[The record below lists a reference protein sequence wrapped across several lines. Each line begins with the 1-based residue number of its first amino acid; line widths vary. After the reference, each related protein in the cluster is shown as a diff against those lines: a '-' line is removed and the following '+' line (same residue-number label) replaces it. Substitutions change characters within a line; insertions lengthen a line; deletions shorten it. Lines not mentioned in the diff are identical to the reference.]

1 MTSLGS
7 PDLGRRRSFPVI
19 NQENRAVDR
28 RRPMRVRQ
36 FEASAIVV
44 SAMLAICLSR
54 TMDAISGAG
63 NALELLADFSMA
75 LFRFPG

>member
-1 MTSLGS
+1 
-7 PDLGRRRSFPVI
+7 
-19 NQENRAVDR
+19 
-28 RRPMRVRQ
+28 MRVRQ

>member
-1 MTSLGS
+1 
-7 PDLGRRRSFPVI
+7 
-19 NQENRAVDR
+19 
-28 RRPMRVRQ
+28 
-36 FEASAIVV
+36 
-44 SAMLAICLSR
+44 LSR